1 MAGVGGI
8 HLAAIHLEDTGGIV
22 HGTTYQT
29 GKGQDGGVVHR
40 VASKT
45 LVLGSSG
52 ALVSDK
58 IGICAANARRTYCL
72 VGINCNLVLGC
83 LLDTIQVVVVEWLA
97 IVVFAIGDDV
107 AYISALHAGIAPLVH
122 QFVGLL
128 QMAFVINRAGT
139 GLVVHYHLH
148 TLLLGIAAYF
158 GNVKVGIWCNEVED
172 IVLLLAKP
180 VLPTFIPS
188 FHQNGIKAVLCGE
201 VDIVLHML
209 GVGTMLAIGFQV
221 LVVGNAQ
228 LHTIHVIGICPGRS
242 TLDHFPP
249 HTYVLC
255 GLYPT
260 GILYLAGF
268 VQVQS
273 HAAGKNVCTITAND
287 DRTPRGA
294 PRCLHVSLVALCIG
308 GEVADEH
315 HASAFGP
322 LQCQV
327 HCGIIYASRLMQV
340 DEIAV
345 LGLHQQG
352 GLYRCGTC
360 RSLAT
365 VRSNGLLHPALYL
378 AEPCC
383 LPLILLGII
392 VTCYPPRLVVSGQ
405 RKLALLFLNNKIGK
419 ILLAGELISESQAV
433 IEHAEANRYL
443 AVVLLLI
450 QSYEHFI
457 IVVAYL
463 CLLAPNG
470 NPRLVEGGCL
480 YLSYAEVCLHISTLL
495 YLLLGGK
502 LAVFKICS
510 LFRILF
516 LELETEITVGNDSLA
531 IHLKAVD
538 GASLGIKTE
547 VKFHLAVGAGLLLC
561 ISCHSGKADACNSQ

>member
-1 MAGVGGI
+1 M
-8 HLAAIHLEDTGGIV
+8 
-22 HGTTYQT
+22 
-29 GKGQDGGVVHR
+29 
-40 VASKT
+40 
-45 LVLGSSG
+45 
-52 ALVSDK
+52 
-58 IGICAANARRTYCL
+58 
-72 VGINCNLVLGC
+72 
-83 LLDTIQVVVVEWLA
+83 
-97 IVVFAIGDDV
+97 F
-107 AYISALHAGIAPLVH
+107 
-122 QFVGLL
+122 
-128 QMAFVINRAGT
+128 
-139 GLVVHYHLH
+139 
-148 TLLLGIAAYF
+148 
-158 GNVKVGIWCNEVED
+158 
-172 IVLLLAKP
+172 
-180 VLPTFIPS
+180 
-188 FHQNGIKAVLCGE
+188 CGE

-228 LHTIHVIGICPGRS
+228 LHTIHVIGICPGRGS
-242 TLDHFPP
+242 LDHFPP

-255 GLYPT
+255 GLNPT

-268 VQVQS
+268 IQIQC
-273 HAAGKNVCTITAND
+273 HAAGKNVCTSTAND

-294 PRCLHVSLVALCIG
+294 PRCLHVSLVTLCIG
-308 GEVADEH
+308 GQVANEN
-315 HASAFGP
+315 HASAFGT

-327 HCGIIYASRLMQV
+327 HCGIVYTGRFMQV
-340 DEIAV
+340 DEITI

-352 GLYRCGTC
+352 CLYRCGTC
-360 RSLAT
+360 RCLAAVGGYSLW
-365 VRSNGLLHPALYL
+365 HPALNL
-378 AEPCC
+378 TEACC

-392 VTCYPPRLVVSGQ
+392 VTCYPPCLVVSGQ

-443 AVVLLLI
+443 AVVLLLV

-480 YLSYAEVCLHISTLL
+480 YLSDAEACLHISTLL

-531 IHLKAVD
+531 IHLQAVD

-561 ISCHSGKADACNSQ
+561 ISCHSGKADTCNSQ